1 MFPFF
6 VYLNMITLRKGE
18 TSESIFLTLTESL
31 TLADPIISIIFKNVN
46 TLEEV
51 SFDIQLSVDDLSQYP
66 QRYNEINVNTSVLM
80 ANKPIGQYV
89 YRAVE
94 NGTSVILEQG
104 KLTYF
109 DIIGTPFKEN
119 NPSTTYKAYNG

>member
-1 MFPFF
+1 
-6 VYLNMITLRKGE
+6 MITLRKGE

-31 TLADPIISIIFKNVN
+31 TLADPVISIIFKNVN
-46 TLEEV
+46 TLEQV
-51 SFDIQLSVDDLSQYP
+51 SFDIQLSVDDLSSFP
-66 QRYNEINVNTSVLM
+66 ARYNEINVNTSVLM
-80 ANKPIGQYV
+80 ANKPTGQYV

-109 DIIGTPFKEN
+109 DIAGSQFKEN
-119 NPSTTYKAYNG
+119 NPSTTYKAHNG